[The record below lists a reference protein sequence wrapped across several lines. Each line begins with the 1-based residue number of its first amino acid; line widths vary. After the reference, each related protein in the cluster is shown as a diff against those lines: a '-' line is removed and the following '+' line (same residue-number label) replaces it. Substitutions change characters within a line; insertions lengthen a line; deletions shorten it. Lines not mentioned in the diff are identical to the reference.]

1 MNARWFDRIIYGG
14 AWKQIR
20 FLIIIVVSLIVLSCL
35 GVHWGSKY
43 QMTPSEEMTVLATD
57 SAANH
62 SFQKTLWN
70 VYNNFVDSGNLIS
83 ISPEDRPWA
92 LIISLLGSVVLGG
105 LLISTL
111 SNIIER
117 RVENCRNGLIHY
129 KLSDHFVIIGAD
141 AMLPCLIRQLCQR
154 EKDCTLVIQTSKDV
168 NEVRM
173 ELFSN
178 LTKDEEK
185 RIVLVHAM
193 RDSKEELKK
202 LYVADAKEVFILGDS
217 GELDDVEELVGR
229 RRALDL
235 RDLEQLARDIAE
247 GGHEQNHVVAE
258 VFPQKQH
265 DDDDHAIVG
274 FQPVDLIRAEDLQEL
289 IDDAVIVEQH
299 LPDEDDGRNGDHHG
313 A

>member
-217 GELDDVEELVGR
+217 GELDDVEKQAMELLDHGDVRGAIRLYEEMKLDSAMTLKIAVRQEANTVHIIKHVKTVGR
-229 RRALDL
+229 L
-235 RDLEQLARDIAE
+235 Q
-247 GGHEQNHVVAE
+247 G
-258 VFPQKQH
+258 QKQ
-265 DDDDHAIVG
+265 I
-274 FQPVDLIRAEDLQEL
+274 QRASHSRKRLHTL
-289 IDDAVIVEQH
+289 
-299 LPDEDDGRNGDHHG
+299 
-313 A
+313 

>member
-154 EKDCTLVIQTSKDV
+154 EKDCTLEI
-168 NEVRM
+168 
-173 ELFSN
+173 
-178 LTKDEEK
+178 
-185 RIVLVHAM
+185 
-193 RDSKEELKK
+193 
-202 LYVADAKEVFILGDS
+202 
-217 GELDDVEELVGR
+217 GR
-229 RRALDL
+229 A
-235 RDLEQLARDIAE
+235 
-247 GGHEQNHVVAE
+247 HV
-258 VFPQKQH
+258 
-265 DDDDHAIVG
+265 
-274 FQPVDLIRAEDLQEL
+274 
-289 IDDAVIVEQH
+289 
-299 LPDEDDGRNGDHHG
+299 
-313 A
+313 

>member
-1 MNARWFDRIIYGG
+1 MLVGLTWIIYGG
-14 AWKQIR
+14 AWKQIC
-20 FLIIIVVSLIVLSCL
+20 FLIIIVISLIVLSCL
-35 GVHWGSKY
+35 GVHWGSKH
-43 QMTPSEEMTVLATD
+43 QMAPSEEMTALAAD
-57 SAANH
+57 SVANH

-141 AMLPCLIRQLCQR
+141 AMLPCLILQLCQR

-178 LTKDEEK
+178 LHK
-185 RIVLVHAM
+185 
-193 RDSKEELKK
+193 
-202 LYVADAKEVFILGDS
+202 G
-217 GELDDVEELVGR
+217 
-229 RRALDL
+229 
-235 RDLEQLARDIAE
+235 
-247 GGHEQNHVVAE
+247 
-258 VFPQKQH
+258 
-265 DDDDHAIVG
+265 
-274 FQPVDLIRAEDLQEL
+274 
-289 IDDAVIVEQH
+289 
-299 LPDEDDGRNGDHHG
+299 
-313 A
+313 

>member
-111 SNIIER
+111 SNIIEIGR
-117 RVENCRNGLIHY
+117 ASCRERV
-129 KLSDHFVIIGAD
+129 
-141 AMLPCLIRQLCQR
+141 
-154 EKDCTLVIQTSKDV
+154 
-168 NEVRM
+168 
-173 ELFSN
+173 
-178 LTKDEEK
+178 
-185 RIVLVHAM
+185 
-193 RDSKEELKK
+193 
-202 LYVADAKEVFILGDS
+202 
-217 GELDDVEELVGR
+217 
-229 RRALDL
+229 
-235 RDLEQLARDIAE
+235 
-247 GGHEQNHVVAE
+247 
-258 VFPQKQH
+258 
-265 DDDDHAIVG
+265 
-274 FQPVDLIRAEDLQEL
+274 
-289 IDDAVIVEQH
+289 
-299 LPDEDDGRNGDHHG
+299 
-313 A
+313 